1 MHNNRLRRFR
11 SRSKARIFV
20 VSLNCGDRRHCR
32 NKSQENYPALGQ
44 PIDELALAEI
54 KGAILAKLR
63 LAIGKDAG
71 MATRRDWYKAAA
83 LALRDRIVHRW
94 LTAEKESYDAG
105 RKRVYYLSLEFLIGR
120 LFTDALNNMGLL
132 PVFEAALGDL
142 GVGLS
147 DLRKCEPDAALG
159 NGGLGRLAA
168 CFMESMATLAIPA
181 IGYGIRYDFGL
192 FRQIISQGWQQE
204 YPDEWLS
211 FGNPWEFQ
219 RPEVVYHV
227 HFGGHV
233 DHVDD
238 RGRDRA
244 TWRPAE
250 TVQAVAYDTP
260 IVGWRGQHVNAL
272 RLWSARSPDPLRLD
286 VFNTGDYLG
295 AVAEE
300 ARAESICKF
309 LYPNDE
315 SPAGR
320 ELRLR
325 QEYFF
330 VSASL
335 QDLIKRHLASDGQ
348 LRSLAVEGRGAAQR
362 HPSEPRRHRADAH
375 PGRPAQFPLGRGVED
390 HGRDAVLHQPHA
402 AAGSARD
409 LAGRTVRAAAAAASR
424 NHLPHQR
431 RASGAGRRS
440 AAPATSI
447 SAPRCR

>member
-1 MHNNRLRRFR
+1 MSDQPLQH
-11 SRSKARIFV
+11 
-20 VSLNCGDRRHCR
+20 
-32 NKSQENYPALGQ
+32 YPAPGQ

-94 LTAEKESYDAG
+94 LTAEKQSYDAG

-132 PVFEAALGDL
+132 PVFETALGDL
-142 GVGLS
+142 GVGLAE
-147 DLRKCEPDAALG
+147 LRKCEPDAALG

-192 FRQIISQGWQQE
+192 FRQIIQQGWQQE
-204 YPDEWLS
+204 YPDEWLG

-219 RPEVVYHV
+219 RPEVVYHI

-233 DHVDD
+233 EHVDD

-244 TWRPAE
+244 IWHPAE

-272 RLWSARSPDPLRLD
+272 RLWSARSPDPLKLD

-295 AVAEE
+295 A
-300 ARAESICKF
+300 S
-309 LYPNDE
+309 
-315 SPAGR
+315 
-320 ELRLR
+320 
-325 QEYFF
+325 
-330 VSASL
+330 
-335 QDLIKRHLASDGQ
+335 
-348 LRSLAVEGRGAAQR
+348 
-362 HPSEPRRHRADAH
+362 RR
-375 PGRPAQFPLGRGVED
+375 
-390 HGRDAVLHQPHA
+390 
-402 AAGSARD
+402 GSARGID
-409 LAGRTVRAAAAAASR
+409 LQIPLSERRERRRAANCGCAR
-424 NHLPHQR
+424 N
-431 RASGAGRRS
+431 
-440 AAPATSI
+440 I
-447 SAPRCR
+447 SSSPPPCRIW